1 MNEAASER
9 RLVGVVFIS
18 CLLLYLSFRSLYFN
32 FDGIACAT
40 AVELSDFK
48 HLVHGNHLV
57 YGVLGWLFDQGWRLL
72 GYGGRAILSLQVLDG
87 ILGAAAA
94 AVFASILHR
103 AGRGEREAA
112 LGAAALAVS
121 QAWWF
126 WSLEAQV
133 YMLGALFAALSAR
146 EALADSPSPE
156 RLGLWH
162 AGAVLGHVGH
172 VMALPALIFILTR
185 KRGWAS
191 VVPYGGVLAGAV
203 LASYALAGVFAVRP
217 QALAELWLWLVGS
230 AALGPDR
237 AFSWHAPTFVAA
249 FPDWGRMTLRIFCD
263 FVGSSGAVWCAGVI
277 LAALPLAAA
286 VVGAV
291 RGGLVGRFWI
301 LWLGGYA
308 ALYLTWEPATVVYRV
323 SDLLA
328 LWALGQIAIA
338 RRPSWMRSGAL
349 AAWVAA
355 AFAYNLIFLVRP
367 SADPA
372 SNADLVEARWTGEH
386 VPEDAWVLANS
397 RGAIY
402 LPYFMGLKPLNL
414 RYFMAGDALFARL
427 DALAKNGE
435 AVYATDRTMEHVGV
449 REALGRYGLEDAV
462 SGEGLRLY
470 RVRRKAGKR
479 EHHRYGKVKK

>member
-32 FDGIACAT
+32 FDGSACAT

-191 VVPYGGVLAGAV
+191 VVPYGGVLAVVADHAV
-203 LASYALAGVFAVRP
+203 GLGGEPAHVVEVAGVVAVDDVHRQFVFLQHAQRGRRDHVAAVQHRFRAVRP
-217 QALAELWLWLVGS
+217 GVL
-230 AALGPDR
+230 DR
-237 AFSWHAPTFVAA
+237 RAQDAPV
-249 FPDWGRMTLRIFCD
+249 
-263 FVGSSGAVWCAGVI
+263 
-277 LAALPLAAA
+277 
-286 VVGAV
+286 VVG
-291 RGGLVGRFWI
+291 VG
-301 LWLGGYA
+301 
-308 ALYLTWEPATVVYRV
+308 
-323 SDLLA
+323 
-328 LWALGQIAIA
+328 
-338 RRPSWMRSGAL
+338 
-349 AAWVAA
+349 
-355 AFAYNLIFLVRP
+355 
-367 SADPA
+367 
-372 SNADLVEARWTGEH
+372 
-386 VPEDAWVLANS
+386 ED
-397 RGAIY
+397 
-402 LPYFMGLKPLNL
+402 
-414 RYFMAGDALFARL
+414 
-427 DALAKNGE
+427 
-435 AVYATDRTMEHVGV
+435 
-449 REALGRYGLEDAV
+449 EDFH
-462 SGEGLRLY
+462 S
-470 RVRRKAGKR
+470 
-479 EHHRYGKVKK
+479 